1 MPNQPAMTRSSS
13 PYPTPVAATPL
24 TSRRGF
30 TLLEIM
36 VVVFI
41 AGIVG
46 MMSLGKI
53 RALMVHGRLRS
64 ASQSVQN
71 DVEAAFTLAT
81 RNRLPIRIY
90 WSGDALQMKVTDRNG
105 ITYRRLNLGSTYGLH
120 SWNVKFSKSPLEVY
134 PNGLAADTLLVT
146 LHKYGDT
153 TKVWV
158 SKGGLVKVGR

>member
-1 MPNQPAMTRSSS
+1 MTRSSP
-13 PYPTPVAATPL
+13 PYPTPNAATRL
-24 TSRRGF
+24 TRRRGF
-30 TLLEIM
+30 TILELV

-41 AGIVG
+41 AGVVAA
-46 MMSLGKI
+46 MSFGKI
-53 RALMVHGRLRS
+53 RALVVHDRLRNAS
-64 ASQSVQN
+64 ASVQN

-90 WSGDALQMKVTDRNG
+90 WSGDALQMKITDRNG